1 MGSWV
6 AAGRVVGAVAT
17 VEAAAAGDGAAG
29 AGGAGPFVVGVTA
42 GDGCVRRGV
51 VALAVTVGA
60 LAEAGDVGKVGLGDV
75 DATALDVDA
84 DAGADADA
92 DAGACACAS
101 ACAAV
106 AADGGLD
113 DALGMGPCIAE
124 ATPGPGCAGGAVGVG
139 TELVEGLVDVSCQAS
154 RAMSE
159 ESPCEVEP
167 PLVSA
172 IGAAAS
178 AAIASC

>member
-1 MGSWV
+1 M
-6 AAGRVVGAVAT
+6 
-17 VEAAAAGDGAAG
+17 
-29 AGGAGPFVVGVTA
+29 VGVTA
-42 GDGCVRRGV
+42 GDGCVRRGI

-84 DAGADADA
+84 DADAGADADA
-92 DAGACACAS
+92 DAGACACAE
-101 ACAAV
+101 V

-159 ESPCEVEP
+159 ERPCEVEP
-167 PLVSA
+167 PLVSV